1 MSTFDDD
8 HNHDGNP
15 DRTDNYCLRDPHI
28 IEDNGSR
35 YLILN
40 QIQVTKTTKGEK
52 QIYKWS
58 NYGGD
63 DAFNLKSFLNIVN
76 NKHLYNL
83 ASWANGS
90 IRYLET

>member
-40 QIQVTKTTKGEK
+40 QIQVTKTTKAK
-52 QIYKWS
+52 
-58 NYGGD
+58 
-63 DAFNLKSFLNIVN
+63 
-76 NKHLYNL
+76 NKFT
-83 ASWANGS
+83 NGQTMEEMTPLTLSHSS
-90 IRYLET
+90 ILLIINTFTTLHHGQMVLSVS

>member
-1 MSTFDDD
+1 MVEIIITIKAILNFMSTFDDD

-40 QIQVTKTTKGEK
+40 QIQVTKTTKAK
-52 QIYKWS
+52 T
-58 NYGGD
+58 
-63 DAFNLKSFLNIVN
+63 NLQMVKL
-76 NKHLYNL
+76 
-83 ASWANGS
+83 W
-90 IRYLET
+90 RR